1 MKSGF
6 RNMICQKYERKGG
19 AVREILYQKSVMK
32 LHHGTKE
39 KQFSDRK
46 NHAAVTPT
54 EKVMGFP
61 VGRRNR
67 KLSAGITIDK

>member
-6 RNMICQKYERKGG
+6 RNMICQKYERKGE

-46 NHAAVTPT
+46 NHAAAALT
-54 EKVMGFP
+54 EKVMGFRQAQEQKTLC
-61 VGRRNR
+61 GNQH
-67 KLSAGITIDK
+67 

>member
-46 NHAAVTPT
+46 NHAAAALT
-54 EKVMGFP
+54 EKVMGF
-61 VGRRNR
+61 RRTQEQKTLCGNQH
-67 KLSAGITIDK
+67 

>member
-19 AVREILYQKSVMK
+19 AAREILYQKSVMK

-46 NHAAVTPT
+46 NHAAAALT
-54 EKVMGFP
+54 EKVMVS

-67 KLSAGITIDK
+67 KRCAGISIDK